1 VKPEHK
7 YLLSI
12 EHYPEGIAL
21 FREELST
28 DGKLKDFIL
37 IEVNEPWERLT
48 GLSQKQVIGKK
59 ASDILSEIDFPVEN
73 WISLCEKAWLNKT
86 YLRFEHFFRTI
97 DRWFEITSFYD
108 QSNVLVCIF
117 REITDLDKE
126 HDLMSPTI
134 IEKDVKD
141 LKLTDI
147 IDKPALQ
154 SLINDFYNLTKIRI
168 SLLDIEGKV
177 LVSTGDEEICRRFH
191 HKHPKT
197 AMHCQESNTQ
207 LTRDISEGTFKA
219 YKCRNNLWDI
229 ATPVVIEG
237 KTLGN
242 LFLGQF
248 FYDDE
253 PINYEFFRV
262 QARQYGFDEQEYI
275 VCLDLVPR
283 YSRDIVQSALTFI
296 SNLAKM
302 ISAMGFSSIKL
313 TRSLEERNR
322 YLREMRESRERLTAT
337 LHSIGDGVISTD
349 KNGFITSLNPMAEK
363 ITGWEANEAKGKMI
377 NEVFSLRDEKSNISY
392 NYQITGVLNGKGIH
406 NFANSILL
414 IDRKGIVK
422 PIDGSIAPI
431 QDQYDKRIGAV
442 IVFRDQSV
450 NRAITWDLRI
460 MKSAIESSINAIVM
474 ADLNGLISYV
484 NSAALRLWGYEKK
497 EEVLGR
503 AVKHL
508 WSEDFEKFQIM
519 NNLRRKGAYFGE
531 LAGRK
536 KDGSF
541 FDVQISAALVT
552 NEDDQPVC
560 FMGSF
565 VDITEQKQAE
575 KTLAEEA
582 IRRRILIEQS
592 RDGIVVMDQEG
603 GVFEANQR
611 FADMLGYTIDEIYRL
626 HVWEWDALF
635 TREQLLSQTQ
645 LVSEAGDH
653 FETKHRR
660 KDGSIINVEISSNA
674 AVFDGKKLI
683 FCVCHDI
690 THRKK
695 MEEELR
701 RERTLLRTLIDNLPD
716 AVYVKDRETR
726 KLLANPAD
734 LENMGLKREE
744 EVLGKTD
751 FEVFPQEV
759 AKQFYKDDMFVLNN
773 RKSIIN
779 REERLVRPSG
789 EERFL
794 LSSKI
799 PLFDEKGEAIGLIG
813 IGHDIT
819 EQRKANERVNYLSF
833 HDSLTGLYNRVY
845 LEEEIKRLDTDR
857 QLPIGIIM
865 VDINRLKLINDAYGH
880 PMGDQLLKTSSS
892 VLKDVCRKEDIIAR
906 WGGDEFVI
914 FLPKTS
920 VKEIDAIKKRIIEQC
935 KKTQVCSIPLSMA
948 IGFSVKTRADQDIM
962 KIFKEAEDNMYQ
974 NKLIESRSSRNTF
987 LLTLK
992 SALQKK
998 NDISDEHIAYLQ
1010 NLAQI
1015 FGETVNLT
1023 GTDLDCFVLL
1033 VTFHDIGNIASP
1045 DELLNKTSPLTKEEQ
1060 SIIQRHSEIGYRI
1073 ARNIDEL
1080 SGIAYAILSQH
1091 ENWDGSGYPQGLKG
1105 EEIPLLSRLNA
1116 IITAY
1121 DTMTRKNKFN
1131 QRGGVCPKA
1140 RALKE
1145 LKRCAGKQFDPESV
1159 NLFIEMINNLPE

>member
-1 VKPEHK
+1 MKAEQK

-12 EHYPEGIAL
+12 EQYPEGIAL

-28 DGKLKDFIL
+28 DGKLEDFVF
-37 IEVNEPWERLT
+37 IEVNQPWELLT

-59 ASDILSEIDFPVEN
+59 ASDILAEIDFPVEN
-73 WISLCEKAWLNKT
+73 WISLCEKIWLNKT
-86 YLRFEHFFRTI
+86 HLRFEHFFQPI

-108 QSNVLVCIF
+108 QTNILVCIF

-126 HDLMSPTI
+126 HDLMSPSI

-141 LKLTDI
+141 LKLTDL

-168 SLLDIEGKV
+168 SLLDVEGKV

-191 HKHPKT
+191 HRHPGTK
-197 AMHCQESNTQ
+197 MHCQESNTQ
-207 LTRDISEGTFKA
+207 LTKDIPEGTFKA
-219 YKCRNNLWDI
+219 YKCKNNIWDI
-229 ATPVVIEG
+229 ATPIVIEG

-253 PINYEFFRV
+253 PIDYEFFRA
-262 QARQYGFDEQEYI
+262 QARQYGFDEHKYI
-275 VCLDLVPR
+275 ACLNQVPR
-283 YSRDIVQSALTFI
+283 YNRDIVQSALTFV

-302 ISAMGFSSIKL
+302 ISVMGFSSIKL

-349 KNGFITSLNPMAEK
+349 KNGFITNLNPMAEI
-363 ITGWEANEAKGKMI
+363 ITGWKATEAKGRMI
-377 NEVFSLRDEKSNISY
+377 DEIFSIRDEKSDFSY
-392 NYQITGVLNGKGIH
+392 NYQIVGVLNGKGIH
-406 NFANSILL
+406 NFTNSIIL
-414 IDRKGIVK
+414 IDRNCIAK

-431 QDQYDKRIGAV
+431 QDQFGKRIGAV
-442 IVFRDQSV
+442 ITFRDQSM
-450 NRAITWDLRI
+450 NRAITRDLRI
-460 MKSAIESSINAIVM
+460 MKSAIESSINAIAM
-474 ADLNGLISYV
+474 ADLNGLITYV

-497 EEVLGR
+497 EEVMGKPVR
-503 AVKHL
+503 YFWGK
-508 WSEDFEKFQIM
+508 EFEKLQVM
-519 NNLRRKGAYFGE
+519 NKVREKGAFFGE
-531 LAGRK
+531 LSGRR
-536 KDGSF
+536 KDGTF
-541 FDVQISAALVT
+541 FDVQISATLVT
-552 NEDDQPVC
+552 NEEDQPVC

-565 VDITEQKQAE
+565 VDITEQKWTE

-611 FADMLGYTIDEIYRL
+611 FADMLGYTMDEIYRL
-626 HVWEWDALF
+626 HVWEWDAQF
-635 TREQLLSQTQ
+635 TREQLLGQTQ

-653 FETKHRR
+653 FETKHRH
-660 KDGSIINVEISSNA
+660 KNGSIINVEISSNA

-690 THRKK
+690 TNRKK

-744 EVLGKTD
+744 DVLGKTD

-759 AKQFYKDDMFVLNN
+759 AQLFYKDDMYVLN
-773 RKSIIN
+773 KGKPIIN

-789 EERFL
+789 EEHFL

-799 PLFDEKGEAIGLIG
+799 PLFDEKGEVIGLIG

-857 QLPIGIIM
+857 QVPIGIIM

-880 PMGDQLLKTSSS
+880 PMGDQLLKTSSG
-892 VLKDVCRKEDIIAR
+892 VLKNVCRKEDIIAR

-920 VKEIDAIKKRIIEQC
+920 VKEIDSIKKRIIEQC
-935 KKTQVCSIPLSMA
+935 KKTQVCSIPLSMS
-948 IGFSVKTRADQDIM
+948 IGFSVKTQVDQDIM
-962 KIFKEAEDNMYQ
+962 KTFKEAEDNMYQ

-998 NDISDEHIAYLQ
+998 NDISNEHIDYLQ

-1015 FGETVNLT
+1015 FGEAVNLT
-1023 GTDLDCFVLL
+1023 GTDLDRLILL

-1045 DELLNKTSPLTKEEQ
+1045 DEIVNKTGPLTKEEQ

-1073 ARNIDEL
+1073 ARTIDEL

-1105 EEIPLLSRLNA
+1105 EEIPLLSRMNA
-1116 IITAY
+1116 IITTY
-1121 DTMTRKNKFN
+1121 DEMTRKNRFN
-1131 QRGGVCPKA
+1131 QGRICSKA
-1140 RALKE
+1140 KALKE
-1145 LKRCAGKQFDPESV
+1145 LERCAGKKFDPELV
-1159 NLFIEMINNLPE
+1159 NLFIDRMKILSV

>member
-1 VKPEHK
+1 L
-7 YLLSI
+7 Y
-12 EHYPEGIAL
+12 
-21 FREELST
+21 
-28 DGKLKDFIL
+28 
-37 IEVNEPWERLT
+37 
-48 GLSQKQVIGKK
+48 
-59 ASDILSEIDFPVEN
+59 
-73 WISLCEKAWLNKT
+73 
-86 YLRFEHFFRTI
+86 
-97 DRWFEITSFYD
+97 
-108 QSNVLVCIF
+108 
-117 REITDLDKE
+117 
-126 HDLMSPTI
+126 
-134 IEKDVKD
+134 
-141 LKLTDI
+141 
-147 IDKPALQ
+147 
-154 SLINDFYNLTKIRI
+154 
-168 SLLDIEGKV
+168 
-177 LVSTGDEEICRRFH
+177 
-191 HKHPKT
+191 
-197 AMHCQESNTQ
+197 
-207 LTRDISEGTFKA
+207 
-219 YKCRNNLWDI
+219 
-229 ATPVVIEG
+229 
-237 KTLGN
+237 
-242 LFLGQF
+242 
-248 FYDDE
+248 
-253 PINYEFFRV
+253 
-262 QARQYGFDEQEYI
+262 YGFF
-275 VCLDLVPR
+275 C
-283 YSRDIVQSALTFI
+283 
-296 SNLAKM
+296 
-302 ISAMGFSSIKL
+302 
-313 TRSLEERNR
+313 
-322 YLREMRESRERLTAT
+322 
-337 LHSIGDGVISTD
+337 
-349 KNGFITSLNPMAEK
+349 
-363 ITGWEANEAKGKMI
+363 
-377 NEVFSLRDEKSNISY
+377 
-392 NYQITGVLNGKGIH
+392 
-406 NFANSILL
+406 
-414 IDRKGIVK
+414 
-422 PIDGSIAPI
+422 
-431 QDQYDKRIGAV
+431 
-442 IVFRDQSV
+442 
-450 NRAITWDLRI
+450 
-460 MKSAIESSINAIVM
+460 
-474 ADLNGLISYV
+474 
-484 NSAALRLWGYEKK
+484 
-497 EEVLGR
+497 
-503 AVKHL
+503 
-508 WSEDFEKFQIM
+508 
-519 NNLRRKGAYFGE
+519 
-531 LAGRK
+531 
-536 KDGSF
+536 
-541 FDVQISAALVT
+541 
-552 NEDDQPVC
+552 
-560 FMGSF
+560 
-565 VDITEQKQAE
+565 DITEQKQAE

-611 FADMLGYTIDEIYRL
+611 FADMLGYTMDEIYRL

-920 VKEIDAIKKRIIEQC
+920 VKEIEAIKKRIIEQC
-935 KKTQVCSIPLSMA
+935 KRTQVCSIPLSMA

-962 KIFKEAEDNMYQ
+962 KVFKEAEDNMYQ

-1045 DELLNKTSPLTKEEQ
+1045 DELLNKTRPLTKEEQ

-1145 LKRCAGKQFDPESV
+1145 LKRCAGKQFDPELV

>member
-1 VKPEHK
+1 
-7 YLLSI
+7 
-12 EHYPEGIAL
+12 
-21 FREELST
+21 
-28 DGKLKDFIL
+28 
-37 IEVNEPWERLT
+37 
-48 GLSQKQVIGKK
+48 
-59 ASDILSEIDFPVEN
+59 
-73 WISLCEKAWLNKT
+73 
-86 YLRFEHFFRTI
+86 
-97 DRWFEITSFYD
+97 
-108 QSNVLVCIF
+108 
-117 REITDLDKE
+117 
-126 HDLMSPTI
+126 
-134 IEKDVKD
+134 
-141 LKLTDI
+141 
-147 IDKPALQ
+147 
-154 SLINDFYNLTKIRI
+154 
-168 SLLDIEGKV
+168 
-177 LVSTGDEEICRRFH
+177 
-191 HKHPKT
+191 
-197 AMHCQESNTQ
+197 
-207 LTRDISEGTFKA
+207 
-219 YKCRNNLWDI
+219 
-229 ATPVVIEG
+229 
-237 KTLGN
+237 
-242 LFLGQF
+242 
-248 FYDDE
+248 
-253 PINYEFFRV
+253 
-262 QARQYGFDEQEYI
+262 
-275 VCLDLVPR
+275 
-283 YSRDIVQSALTFI
+283 
-296 SNLAKM
+296 
-302 ISAMGFSSIKL
+302 
-313 TRSLEERNR
+313 
-322 YLREMRESRERLTAT
+322 
-337 LHSIGDGVISTD
+337 
-349 KNGFITSLNPMAEK
+349 
-363 ITGWEANEAKGKMI
+363 
-377 NEVFSLRDEKSNISY
+377 
-392 NYQITGVLNGKGIH
+392 
-406 NFANSILL
+406 
-414 IDRKGIVK
+414 
-422 PIDGSIAPI
+422 
-431 QDQYDKRIGAV
+431 
-442 IVFRDQSV
+442 
-450 NRAITWDLRI
+450 
-460 MKSAIESSINAIVM
+460 
-474 ADLNGLISYV
+474 
-484 NSAALRLWGYEKK
+484 
-497 EEVLGR
+497 
-503 AVKHL
+503 
-508 WSEDFEKFQIM
+508 
-519 NNLRRKGAYFGE
+519 
-531 LAGRK
+531 
-536 KDGSF
+536 
-541 FDVQISAALVT
+541 
-552 NEDDQPVC
+552 
-560 FMGSF
+560 
-565 VDITEQKQAE
+565 
-575 KTLAEEA
+575 
-582 IRRRILIEQS
+582 
-592 RDGIVVMDQEG
+592 
-603 GVFEANQR
+603 
-611 FADMLGYTIDEIYRL
+611 
-626 HVWEWDALF
+626 
-635 TREQLLSQTQ
+635 
-645 LVSEAGDH
+645 
-653 FETKHRR
+653 
-660 KDGSIINVEISSNA
+660 
-674 AVFDGKKLI
+674 
-683 FCVCHDI
+683 
-690 THRKK
+690 

-920 VKEIDAIKKRIIEQC
+920 VKEIEAIKKRIIEQC
-935 KKTQVCSIPLSMA
+935 KRTKVCSIPLSMA

-962 KIFKEAEDNMYQ
+962 KVFKEAEDNMYQ

-1145 LKRCAGKQFDPESV
+1145 LKRCAGKQFDPELV